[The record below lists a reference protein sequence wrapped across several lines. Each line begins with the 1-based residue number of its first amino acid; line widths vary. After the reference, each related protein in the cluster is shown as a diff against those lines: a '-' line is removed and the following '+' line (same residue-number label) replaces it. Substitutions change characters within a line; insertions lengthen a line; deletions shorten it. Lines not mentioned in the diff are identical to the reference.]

1 MVSDEAGVDPAQAED
16 ESWITPAMEAAI
28 GQKVGEFTLEID
40 PELVWRMVQALEV
53 DDSELQAAIESGE
66 PGAEVPAWAILTY
79 YGRLRPAPV
88 PDAPE
93 RGLQAADEFT
103 ILGPIRL
110 GDRLTIVQRL
120 ADVQERIGGRVG
132 HSLFVHHEWDYT
144 NQDGETVA
152 RTRRTRAHF
161 AGKHSGEG

>member
-1 MVSDEAGVDPAQAED
+1 MYSTVCPAILA
-16 ESWITPAMEAAI
+16 TRLTAI
-28 GQKVGEFTLEID
+28 GKEVGEFTLEID
-40 PELVWRMVQALEV
+40 PELVWRMAQALEA
-53 DDSELQAAIESGE
+53 DDPDLQAVIESGE

-103 ILGPIRL
+103 VLGPIRL
-110 GDRLTIVQRL
+110 GDRLSIVQRL

-144 NQDGETVA
+144 NQHGEIVA